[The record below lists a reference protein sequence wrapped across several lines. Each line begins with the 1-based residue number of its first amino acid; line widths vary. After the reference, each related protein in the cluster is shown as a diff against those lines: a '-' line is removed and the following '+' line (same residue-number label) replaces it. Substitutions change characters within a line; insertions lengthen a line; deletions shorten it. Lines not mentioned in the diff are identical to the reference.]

1 MGSINV
7 AVVGLRLKGAVLL
20 ERLIRMGDLE
30 MNIVCAVEPEDVPGR
45 RRADA
50 CGIALVSLDDLVE
63 FSADIDVIFD
73 LRDTEGWDIT
83 LGLKLA
89 AQGNHHTHV
98 LTHQSLDLMNAW
110 ASHSLPQAA

>member
-1 MGSINV
+1 MGNV
-7 AVVGLRLKGAVLL
+7 NIAVVGLRLKGAVLL

-50 CGIALVSLDDLVE
+50 CGIALVSLDELVG
-63 FSADIDVIFD
+63 FSADVDVIFD
-73 LRDTEGWDIT
+73 LRDAESWDIT

-89 AQGNHHTHV
+89 AQGNHHTRV

-110 ASHSLPQAA
+110 AAHSQLRAA